1 MGLLQSH
8 GRHRGGDGQARL
20 IAAARFNQASFMPTF
35 RSLDDA
41 DVKGKRVLL
50 RVDLN
55 VPMQDGKVADSTRIE
70 EIVPTIV
77 ELADKGGK
85 VILLSHF
92 DRPKG
97 RDPKYSL
104 RPVAAEVARLV
115 KRPVAFANDCVG
127 PKAEAAVA
135 AMKNGEIVCLENTRF
150 HPGEEKN
157 DKEFAKQLA
166 ALGDIFV
173 NDAFSAAHREHAS
186 TTTIVTASKL
196 LAYPGRAMKA
206 EIDALERAFERPEH
220 PVTAIVG
227 GAKVSTKL
235 ELLGNLLTKVETLI
249 IGGAMANTFLVAQ
262 GKRVGKSLV
271 ESDLVGAAH
280 DIMSRARALGREIVL
295 PVDAVVA
302 GKLATHA
309 PSHVV
314 SVDQVG
320 ADDMIL
326 DIGPRTVEH
335 VVSVLARSKTLVW
348 NGPFGAFEHEPFD
361 NGTIE
366 VAEAAAELTAA
377 GKLVS
382 FAGGGDTV
390 AALNVAS
397 VKERMTHV
405 STGGG
410 AFLESLEGKTL
421 PGVKVL
427 LVAEPSRATAG

>member
-1 MGLLQSH
+1 MQ
-8 GRHRGGDGQARL
+8 R
-20 IAAARFNQASFMPTF
+20 F

-41 DVKGKRVLL
+41 DVKGRRVLL

-55 VPMQDGKVADSTRIE
+55 VPMQDGKVADATRIE
-70 EIVPTIV
+70 EVAPTIN
-77 ELADKGGK
+77 EIAGKGGK

-92 DRPKG
+92 GRPKG
-97 RDPKYSL
+97 PEPKYSL
-104 RPVAAEVARLV
+104 KPVAAEVAKIV
-115 KRPVAFANDCVG
+115 KRPVAFAEDCIG

-135 AMKNGEIVCLENTRF
+135 AMKNGDILCLENTRF
-150 HPGEEKN
+150 HPEEEKN
-157 DKEFAKQLA
+157 DTGFAKKLA
-166 ALGDIFV
+166 ALGDIYV
-173 NDAFSAAHREHAS
+173 DDAFSAAHRAHAS
-186 TTTIVTASKL
+186 TTSVVTAGNL
-196 LAYPGRAMKA
+196 PAYPGRAMQA
-206 EIDALERAFERPEH
+206 ELNALARAFEHPEH

-235 ELLGNLLTKVETLI
+235 DLLGNLLAKVETLI

-262 GKRVGKSLV
+262 GKAVGKSLH
-271 ESDLVGAAH
+271 ESELVQTAR
-280 DIMSRARALGREIVL
+280 DILAKAKSLGREIVL
-295 PVDAVVA
+295 PLDAVVA
-302 GKLATHA
+302 AELADNV
-309 PSHVV
+309 PSRVV
-314 SVDQVG
+314 PVDAVG
-320 ADDMIL
+320 ANDMIL

-335 VVSVLARSKTLVW
+335 VISVLARSKTLVW

-390 AALNVAS
+390 AALNLAS
-397 VKERMTHV
+397 VKDRITHV

-427 LVAEPSRATAG
+427 VVSPA

>member
-1 MGLLQSH
+1 MQS
-8 GRHRGGDGQARL
+8 
-20 IAAARFNQASFMPTF
+20 F

-41 DVKGKRVLL
+41 DVKGRRVLV

-55 VPMQDGKVADSTRIE
+55 VPMQDGKVADATRIE
-70 EIVPTIV
+70 EAAPTIT
-77 ELADKGGK
+77 ELAGKGAK

-92 DRPKG
+92 NRPKKP
-97 RDPKYSL
+97 DPKDSL
-104 RPVAAEVARLV
+104 KPVAAEVARII
-115 KRPVAFANDCVG
+115 KRPVAFAEDCIG

-135 AMKNGEIVCLENTRF
+135 AMKNGDVLCLENTRF
-150 HPGEEKN
+150 HPEEEKN
-157 DKEFAKQLA
+157 DAAFAKQLA
-166 ALGDIFV
+166 ALGDIYV
-173 NDAFSAAHREHAS
+173 DDAFSAAHRAHAS
-186 TTTIVTASKL
+186 ITSIVTVGKL
-196 LAYPGRAMKA
+196 PAYPGRSMQA
-206 EIDALERAFERPEH
+206 ELDALERAFEHPQH

-235 ELLGNLLTKVETLI
+235 DLLGNLLAKVETLI

-262 GKRVGKSLV
+262 GKAVGKSLY
-271 ESDLVGAAH
+271 ESELVQNAR
-280 DIMSRARALGREIVL
+280 DIMAKAKSLGREIVL
-295 PVDAVVA
+295 PIDAVVA
-302 GKLATHA
+302 AKLADHV
-309 PSHVV
+309 PSRVV
-314 SVDQVG
+314 AVDAVG
-320 ADDMIL
+320 ANDMIL
-326 DIGPRTVEH
+326 DIGPRSVEH

-390 AALNVAS
+390 AALNLAS
-397 VKERMTHV
+397 VKDRMTHV

-427 LVAEPSRATAG
+427 VVPRA

>member
-1 MGLLQSH
+1 MS
-8 GRHRGGDGQARL
+8 
-20 IAAARFNQASFMPTF
+20 TF
-35 RSLDDA
+35 RSLDNA
-41 DVKGKRVLL
+41 DVKGKRVLV

-70 EIVPTIV
+70 EIVATIA

-85 VILLSHF
+85 IILLSHF

-115 KRPVAFANDCVG
+115 KRPVAFADDCIG

-135 AMKNGEIVCLENTRF
+135 AMKNGDIVCLENTRF

-157 DKEFAKQLA
+157 DREFAKKLA

-186 TTTIVTASKL
+186 TTAIVTASKL
-196 LAYPGRAMKA
+196 PAYPGRAMKA
-206 EIDALERAFERPEH
+206 ELDALARAFEHPEH

-235 ELLGNLLTKVETLI
+235 ELLGHLLTKVEVLI

-262 GKRVGKSLV
+262 GKQIGKSLY
-271 ESDLVGAAH
+271 ENELVGAARE
-280 DIMSRARALGREIVL
+280 IIGKAMALGREIVL

-302 GKLATHA
+302 RTLATHV

-326 DIGPRTVEH
+326 DIGPRTIEH

-390 AALNVAS
+390 AALNIAS

-427 LVAEPSRATAG
+427 LIAEPSRATAG